1 MPWMRTN
8 DAHSWTRRLP
18 NTVPPKNGERPRCP
32 RAVSDHAL
40 VLTPALAVSQHRFE
54 RLQAELEVARNQAAA
69 AVTARE
75 EASALRDEL
84 DVLRPLQNEVT
95 ALKTAQDRLMQRLQE
110 AGDAKAALK
119 VGTVGLLSA
128 RGAVVDVL
136 VGDVHRIVFCAT
148 RRWKQATLRC

>member
-1 MPWMRTN
+1 M
-8 DAHSWTRRLP
+8 
-18 NTVPPKNGERPRCP
+18 
-32 RAVSDHAL
+32 
-40 VLTPALAVSQHRFE
+40 
-54 RLQAELEVARNQAAA
+54 
-69 AVTARE
+69 TARE

-128 RGAVVDVL
+128 CGAVVDVL